1 MSRLRRRSR
10 VARGEWETASRHT
23 RRGKGQRPREST
35 LDLECPSHSGH
46 RSGFGLG
53 MQTCA
58 GIRLN
63 SSSERAPTCQRGPRG
78 GGSSASGE
86 LGSGAHPLRGPGWAG
101 AAGAAAPRRVAW
113 GRPGGAPAGGA
124 LRSALGSPP
133 RSPRPLSA
141 LGLAAGFQRV
151 PAPSACAGPHRRRAV
166 RHRRR
171 RTGAGCGQR
180 LPPAR
185 AQQPP
190 PSRAAV
196 RGRRGAVLGATL
208 PEKPAGAA
216 SAPRSE
222 F

>member
-58 GIRLN
+58 GIGLN

-133 RSPRPLSA
+133 RSPRPLSP
-141 LGLAAGFQRV
+141 LGLAAGFEGPRSLRLRGSPPQTGG
-151 PAPSACAGPHRRRAV
+151 PAPTPQDRCGMWAAAASGPGPAAAAIAGRGQRETRGCAG
-166 RHRRR
+166 RHF
-171 RTGAGCGQR
+171 T
-180 LPPAR
+180 
-185 AQQPP
+185 
-190 PSRAAV
+190 
-196 RGRRGAVLGATL
+196 
-208 PEKPAGAA
+208 
-216 SAPRSE
+216 
-222 F
+222 